1 MRDRQNHEC
10 REPGAR
16 PSKVVTEAREL
27 AVDFLRSELE
37 VASTLVS
44 VAETTCSCESG
55 LRHLRNAWLALKTAQ
70 EFAAR
75 LELGSDAR
83 RAFHDRHGE
92 LCLRLAN
99 LHVRLEIRRD

>member
-1 MRDRQNHEC
+1 MCHRQDREC
-10 REPGAR
+10 RQPEAQ
-16 PSKVVTEAREL
+16 PSKVLAEAREL

-44 VAETTCSCESG
+44 VAETTSSCKSA
-55 LRHLRNAWLALKTAQ
+55 LRNLRNAWVALKTAQ
-70 EFAAR
+70 EFAEK
-75 LELGSDAR
+75 LDLGCSER